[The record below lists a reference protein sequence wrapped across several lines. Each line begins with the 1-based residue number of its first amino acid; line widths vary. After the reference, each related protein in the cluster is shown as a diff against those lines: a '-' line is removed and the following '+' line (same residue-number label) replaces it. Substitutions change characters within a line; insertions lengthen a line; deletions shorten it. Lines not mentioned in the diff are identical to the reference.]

1 VNVVNLTLTVA
12 VVSGA
17 YLAWIYIPLWLDDL
31 DVREALAAGV
41 GQLTSENLGMTEDA
55 IQKGV
60 AARLAH
66 VGYHWEDQVQVPG
79 LGVEPDDVQVERS
92 KDSRVRVLFSKKR
105 LATTRPA
112 SERRGVPARSP
123 RVWSRARPKSISMS
137 CRDIPSVVSRLRG
150 ENGFTA

>member
-92 KDSRVRVLFSKKR
+92 KDGRSGKLTVDYSRTVRLKPLNQYWTLRFH
-105 LATTRPA
+105 T
-112 SERRGVPARSP
+112 
-123 RVWSRARPKSISMS
+123 SREANLKP
-137 CRDIPSVVSRLRG
+137 
-150 ENGFTA
+150 

>member
-1 VNVVNLTLTVA
+1 VNLVNFTLTVT

-17 YLAWIYIPLWLDDL
+17 YLAWIYVPLWLDDL

-41 GQLTSENLGMTEDA
+41 NQLTSENLGMTEDA

-79 LGVEPDDVQVERS
+79 LGIEPDDVQAERS
-92 KDSRVRVLFSKKR
+92 SDGKSARLTLDYSRTVRLKPLNQYWTVRFHTSREASL
-105 LATTRPA
+105 RP
-112 SERRGVPARSP
+112 
-123 RVWSRARPKSISMS
+123 
-137 CRDIPSVVSRLRG
+137 
-150 ENGFTA
+150 